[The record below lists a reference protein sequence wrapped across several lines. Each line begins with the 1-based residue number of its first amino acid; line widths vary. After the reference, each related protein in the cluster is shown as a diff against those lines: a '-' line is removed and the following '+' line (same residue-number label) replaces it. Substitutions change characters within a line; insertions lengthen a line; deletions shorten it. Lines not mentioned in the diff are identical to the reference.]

1 MRVLVTGG
9 AGYLGSTLVP
19 VLLSRGHRVLVL
31 DSLLFGAK
39 GLLSVL
45 PHPHLELL
53 EADVRDESVV
63 RGAVSGADAVVNLAA
78 IVGYPACL
86 RSPSDAEAVNV
97 GAARCIASCVSSG
110 QILVQAS
117 TGSIY
122 GKVSGPCTEETPTSP
137 RTHYAKTKAE
147 AEKIML
153 GSGGASLRFA
163 TLFGVSPR
171 MRLDLLVNN
180 LAFQAV
186 HAGSVTIFQPSAVRT
201 FLHVSD
207 AARAVIMAIDRFEI
221 MSGRVCNIGDDDLNH
236 TKLEVAEEIRRQ
248 RNFRLRIDDSRT
260 DPDERDY
267 RVSYRCARELGLT
280 AKVTLTQG
288 VEEVLRA
295 ASFMQ
300 KSDTHRIEGA

>member
-19 VLLSRGHRVLVL
+19 VLLGRGHRVLVL
-31 DSLLFGAK
+31 DSLMFGLK
-39 GLLSVL
+39 GLLPAL
-45 PHPHLELL
+45 AHPHLELL
-53 EADVRDESVV
+53 RADVRDESVV
-63 RGAVSGADAVVNLAA
+63 RDAVSGADAIVNLAA

-86 RSPSDAEAVNV
+86 RFPSEAEAVNV
-97 GAARCIASCVSSG
+97 GTVRYIASCVSPG

-122 GKVSGPCTEETPTSP
+122 GRVSGPCTEETPTSP
-137 RTHYAKTKAE
+137 RTHYAKTKAA
-147 AEKIML
+147 AEKIIL
-153 GSGGASLRFA
+153 GAGGVSLRFA

-186 HAGSVTIFQPSAVRT
+186 HAGSVTIFQPAAVRT

-207 AARAVIMAIDRFEI
+207 AAQAVIMAIDRFEV
-221 MSGRVCNIGDDDLNH
+221 MSGRVCNIGDDNLNR
-236 TKLEVAEEIRRQ
+236 TKLEIAEEIRRQ
-248 RNFRLRIDDSRT
+248 QDFRLHIDDSRT

-267 RVSYRCARELGLT
+267 RVSYDYARELGLT
-280 AKVTLTQG
+280 AKVTLAQG
-288 VEEVLRA
+288 VGEVLKAAPFLQGPGRYRA
-295 ASFMQ
+295 GG
-300 KSDTHRIEGA
+300 T